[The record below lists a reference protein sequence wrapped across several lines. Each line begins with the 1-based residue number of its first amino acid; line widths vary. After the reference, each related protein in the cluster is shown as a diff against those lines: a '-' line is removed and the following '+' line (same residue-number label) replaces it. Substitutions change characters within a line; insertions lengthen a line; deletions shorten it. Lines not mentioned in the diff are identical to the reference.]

1 MLRLEYKSIVCFM
14 IVLTMFIVVPGY
26 GSEIKPLQGTDILEV
41 ISDNIDSCA
50 IEIKNEEYSKAEEVL
65 EHTSKLWRDFQMH
78 HNKMFSGEIEELEQ
92 LPGFFSDVSEAL
104 DKTHSYVGVNEFDEA
119 LTSLEL
125 LKRLLPELIET
136 IDLPVLLDF
145 TGPKCKA
152 CKTMKARLPNIASD
166 YKGKARIVF
175 VDANKEKGLIK
186 EYKIM
191 LIPTLVFI
199 ARSGKEVDRHIGEME
214 ERTIRAKLDELM
226 AE

>member
-1 MLRLEYKSIVCFM
+1 MLRFEYRSIVNTM
-14 IVLTMFIVVPGY
+14 IVLTMSIVVPGY
-26 GSEIKPLQGTDILEV
+26 CSEIKTVQGAGIIEA
-41 ISDNIDSCA
+41 ISDNVDSCA
-50 IEIKNEEYSKAEEVL
+50 IEIKNEEYSEAKELL

-92 LPGFFSDVSEAL
+92 LSGFLSDVSEVL

-119 LTSLEL
+119 LTSLDL
-125 LKRLLPELIET
+125 LKGLLPELIET

-152 CKTMKARLPNIASD
+152 CKTMKTRLPNIASD
-166 YKGKARIVF
+166 YKGKLRIVF
-175 VDANKEKGLIK
+175 VDANKERDLVKK
-186 EYKIM
+186 YKVM

-199 ARSGKEVDRHIGEME
+199 ARSGEEVERHIGDME

>member
-1 MLRLEYKSIVCFM
+1 M
-14 IVLTMFIVVPGY
+14 IVLMMFIVVPGY
-26 GSEIKPLQGTDILEV
+26 GSEIKPVQGTDILEV

-50 IEIKNEEYSKAEEVL
+50 IEIENEEYSKAKELL
-65 EHTSKLWRDFQMH
+65 EHTSKQWRDFQMH

-125 LKRLLPELIET
+125 LKGLLPELIET

-152 CKTMKARLPNIASD
+152 CKTMKTRLPDIASD
-166 YKGKARIVF
+166 YKGKLRIVF
-175 VDANKEKGLIK
+175 VDANKERDLVKK
-186 EYKIM
+186 YKVM

-199 ARSGKEVDRHIGEME
+199 TRSGEEVERHIGDME

>member
-1 MLRLEYKSIVCFM
+1 MLWLKYKSTVCFM

-26 GSEIKPLQGTDILEV
+26 GSEIKPVQGTDILEV

-50 IEIKNEEYSKAEEVL
+50 IEIKNEEYGKAKELL

-104 DKTHSYVGVNEFDEA
+104 DKTHNHVGVNEFDEA
-119 LTSLEL
+119 LTLLEL
-125 LKRLLPELIET
+125 LKGLLPELIET

-152 CKTMKARLPNIASD
+152 CKTMKTRLPNIASD
-166 YKGKARIVF
+166 YKGKLRIVF
-175 VDANKEKGLIK
+175 VDANKERDLVKR
-186 EYKIM
+186 YKVM

-199 ARSGKEVDRHIGEME
+199 TRSGEEVERHIGDME

-226 AE
+226 TE

>member
-1 MLRLEYKSIVCFM
+1 MLRFEYKSVVCFM

-26 GSEIKPLQGTDILEV
+26 GSEIKPIQGTDILEV
-41 ISDNIDSCA
+41 ISDNIDTCA
-50 IEIKNEEYSKAEEVL
+50 IEIENEEYRQAKELL
-65 EHTSKLWRDFQMH
+65 EHTSKLWRNFQMH

-104 DKTHSYVGVNEFDEA
+104 DKTHSYVRVNEFDEA

-125 LKRLLPELIET
+125 LKGLLPELIET

-152 CKTMKARLPNIASD
+152 CKTMKTRLPNIASD
-166 YKGKARIVF
+166 YKSKLRIVF
-175 VDANKEKGLIK
+175 VDANKERDLVKK
-186 EYKIM
+186 YKVM

-199 ARSGKEVDRHIGEME
+199 TRSGEEVERHIGDME